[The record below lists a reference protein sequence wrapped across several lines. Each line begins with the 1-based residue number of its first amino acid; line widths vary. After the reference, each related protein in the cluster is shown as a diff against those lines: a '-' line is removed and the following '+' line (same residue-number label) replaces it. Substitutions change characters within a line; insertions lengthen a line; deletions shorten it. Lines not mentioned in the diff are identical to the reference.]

1 MERNILECSDATHKT
16 NIWRPF
22 DISGLLQ
29 TTVDGS
35 PCISAGVLN
44 IGKHKKHACLKFS

>member
-1 MERNILECSDATHKT
+1 MEKNILECSDATHKA

-22 DISGLLQ
+22 NVSGLVQ

-35 PCISAGVLN
+35 HCISARSFY
-44 IGKHKKHACLKFS
+44 IGEHKKNPCA